1 MKSKRSETY
10 IIKTNKNK
18 HSDDKKQAMVKL
30 FTAVTIE

>member
-10 IIKTNKNK
+10 IMKTNKNK
-18 HSDDKKQAMVKL
+18 NSDDKKQAMVKL